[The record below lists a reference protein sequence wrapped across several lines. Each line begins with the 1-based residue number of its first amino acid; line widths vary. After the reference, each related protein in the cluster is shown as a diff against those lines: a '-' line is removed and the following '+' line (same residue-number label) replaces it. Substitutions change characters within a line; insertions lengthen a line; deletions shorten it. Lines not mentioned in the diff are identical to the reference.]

1 MMVGRRWSSGSRG
14 AEDATATR
22 RLLAPFLRPQWP
34 ALAGASAATV
44 VLTCVELAKPW
55 PIALAIDK
63 IVRSRHGSFHLSAGD
78 TQLLVVVVALVVVIA
93 LAEAVA
99 DYFSDLW
106 LYSAGERITHTLR
119 IAVYEHLQRLSLGYH
134 QRTQKGD
141 LVARVTEDVTSI
153 GDLFAE
159 SLGAIAQSTLLLLG
173 MAAVTAA
180 IDPPLALVSFLAM
193 PALALLSY
201 RYRLR
206 VRQGARAQRAHEG
219 QIASLAG
226 EALSAM
232 PVVKA
237 SGSEQFEGERVHEQS
252 VERMRIGIQ
261 VSRLQA
267 RFDGLIGL
275 VSAIAT
281 ALVIG
286 FGVIRISQGL
296 LSAGDLVV
304 FATYVRRLNSPLRTI
319 AREATKVSRTMA
331 RADRIAEVLAVD
343 EMVEDHPGAYAG
355 PPAAG
360 RLELEHVTFRYARD
374 RAVIEAI
381 TLEVAA
387 GSSLA
392 VIGPSGAGKSTIGA
406 LIVRL
411 YDPTSGCVRIDGR
424 DARDCSLVWLRRQ
437 VGVVLQDTVLFTGT
451 VEENIA
457 YGTQASHRQVVEAAR
472 AVAADEFIQTLPGG
486 YDTALGPQG
495 VGLSGGQRQRIGL
508 ARTLVRDPR
517 ILVLDEPT
525 TGLDVESEGQVI
537 AGLRALMKGRTTI
550 LITHSLNLAAGA
562 DRVVLL
568 EDGHIAAQGR
578 PDEVLRRH
586 DDGLRARGFAAHAV
600 DPALAGADR
609 TTGEG
614 F

>member
-1 MMVGRRWSSGSRG
+1 VTRPRLPTLRGRTRD
-14 AEDATATR
+14 AESAAATR
-22 RLLAPFLRPQWP
+22 RLLMPFLRPQWP
-34 ALAGASAATV
+34 ALAGAAASTL

-55 PIALAIDK
+55 PLALALDK
-63 IVRSRHGSFHLSAGD
+63 IIRSRHGAFHLSGPD
-78 TQLLVVVVALVVVIA
+78 LRLLIVVVVLVVVIA
-93 LAEAVA
+93 LAEAIA

-106 LYSAGERITHTLR
+106 LYTAGERITHTLR
-119 IAVYEHLQRLSLGYH
+119 VAVYEHLQRLSLGYH
-134 QRTQKGD
+134 QRTPKGD
-141 LVARVTEDVTSI
+141 LIARVTEDVTSV

-159 SLGAIAQSTLLLLG
+159 SLGAITQSVLLLLG
-173 MAAVTAA
+173 MAIVAVA
-180 IDPPLALVSFLAM
+180 IDPPLALASFIAM

-219 QIASLAG
+219 AIASLAG

-237 SGSEQFEGERVHEQS
+237 SGSERFEGERVHVRS

-267 RFDGLIGL
+267 RFDGLIGV
-275 VSAIAT
+275 VSAVAT

-286 FGVIRISQGL
+286 FGVLRISAGS

-343 EMVEDHPGAYAG
+343 ELVEDRPGAYSG
-355 PPAAG
+355 PAAAG
-360 RLELEHVTFRYARD
+360 DVELDGVTFRYARE
-374 RAVIEAI
+374 RPVIDGL
-381 TLEVAA
+381 TLRVPA
-387 GSSLA
+387 GSSVA
-392 VIGPSGAGKSTIGA
+392 VVGQSGAGKSTIGA

-411 YDPTSGCVRIDGR
+411 YDPTAGRVLIDGR
-424 DARDCSLVWLRRQ
+424 DARDCSLSWLRRQ
-437 VGVVLQDTVLFTGT
+437 VGVVLQDPVLFTGT

-457 YGTQASHRQVVEAAR
+457 YGTDASHEQVVAAAR
-472 AVAADEFIQTLPGG
+472 AVAAHEFISSLPLG
-486 YDTALGPQG
+486 YATELGPQG

-525 TGLDVESEGQVI
+525 TGLDVESEAQVI
-537 AGLRALMKGRTTI
+537 AGLRALMRGRTTI
-550 LITHSLNLAAGA
+550 LITHSLHLAAGA
-562 DRVVLL
+562 EQVVAL
-568 EDGHIAAQGR
+568 EHGAIVTQGP
-578 PDEVLRRH
+578 PDEVLA
-586 DDGLRARGFAAHAV
+586 GV
-600 DPALAGADR
+600 SPAGRVL
-609 TTGEG
+609 TGEPEPVPTG
-614 F
+614 AERGGGKG